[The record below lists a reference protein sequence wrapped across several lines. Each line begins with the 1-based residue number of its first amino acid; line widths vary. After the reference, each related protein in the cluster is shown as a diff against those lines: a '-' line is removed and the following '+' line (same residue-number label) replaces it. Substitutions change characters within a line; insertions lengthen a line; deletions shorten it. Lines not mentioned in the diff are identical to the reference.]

1 MFMTSHEI
9 FGQKW
14 EYFSK
19 MIFLAVMSKYMCHV
33 QLLCIPTAISR
44 EKT

>member
-19 MIFLAVMSKYMCHV
+19 MIFLAVALCQSICVMYSYYMY
-33 QLLCIPTAISR
+33 TDSYF
-44 EKT
+44 